1 MTRIRMIDRIARAVD
16 RSAARERNEKQ
27 DPDKIQDNQTLLC
40 LYPLQKTGQA
50 APRHSWRSRTTTW
63 MRIHR
68 GQLGLVR
75 RPGRPERAQVQTLE
89 RVDRWLVGGAGK
101 PAGESYDQFRQR
113 VLAGAYDFELGKPL
127 DQLEILGPRVRTLLN
142 LSVRFLP
149 WFSCT
154 PQQPPNNACQDSN
167 LGAFSLTWPPH
178 QAWLPTMDAHQSHRP
193 GPARITRCCLTS
205 FLQWVKTQECL
216 VVLDLVLNLL
226 FVALT
231 SC

>member
-16 RSAARERNEKQ
+16 RSTARERNEKQ
-27 DPDKIQDNQTLLC
+27 VQDKIQHNQTLLC

-101 PAGESYDQFRQR
+101 PAGESYGQFRQR
-113 VLAGAYDFELGKPL
+113 VLAGA
-127 DQLEILGPRVRTLLN
+127 
-142 LSVRFLP
+142 
-149 WFSCT
+149 
-154 PQQPPNNACQDSN
+154 
-167 LGAFSLTWPPH
+167 
-178 QAWLPTMDAHQSHRP
+178 
-193 GPARITRCCLTS
+193 
-205 FLQWVKTQECL
+205 
-216 VVLDLVLNLL
+216 
-226 FVALT
+226 
-231 SC
+231 

>member
-27 DPDKIQDNQTLLC
+27 DPDNIQDNQTLLC

-101 PAGESYDQFRQR
+101 PAGVSYGQVQQLA
-113 VLAGAYDFELGKPL
+113 LAGA
-127 DQLEILGPRVRTLLN
+127 
-142 LSVRFLP
+142 
-149 WFSCT
+149 
-154 PQQPPNNACQDSN
+154 
-167 LGAFSLTWPPH
+167 
-178 QAWLPTMDAHQSHRP
+178 
-193 GPARITRCCLTS
+193 
-205 FLQWVKTQECL
+205 
-216 VVLDLVLNLL
+216 
-226 FVALT
+226 
-231 SC
+231 